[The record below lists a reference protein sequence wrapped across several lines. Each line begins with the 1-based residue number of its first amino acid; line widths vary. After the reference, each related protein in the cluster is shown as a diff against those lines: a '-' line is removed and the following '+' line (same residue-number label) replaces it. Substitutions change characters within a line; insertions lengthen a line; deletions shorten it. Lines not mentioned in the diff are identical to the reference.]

1 MAETSLLKR
10 LGAFTGAALLAVAL
24 SAGAASAA
32 TSSSSSSSPTMAK
45 HQQTCEANATKKK
58 LTGDQKTAYVNK
70 CMQHTSTKKKKHT
83 TAKTAPSE
91 TPPAATAPKG

>member
-10 LGAFTGAALLAVAL
+10 LGAFTGAALFAVAL

-32 TSSSSSSSPTMAK
+32 TSSSSSSPTMAK

-58 LTGDQKTAYVNK
+58 LTGDEKTAYVNK

>member
-10 LGAFTGAALLAVAL
+10 LGAFSGAALLAVAL

-32 TSSSSSSSPTMAK
+32 TSSSSSSPTMAK

-70 CMQHTSTKKKKHT
+70 CMQHTSTKKKHT